1 MEGRAVT
8 LIWKLPMITEVVGA
22 VSLSIWIYLVFG
34 RGGFWRLR
42 DQDSPSSKQ
51 AGTTPSVAVIIPARN
66 EAEVVGQ
73 AVGSLLA
80 QKYFGRIHIFLVDDE
95 SSDDTV
101 RVVQQ
106 VSEDARGINRLTV
119 IQARPVPDGWSGKL
133 WALSEGLHEAV
144 SFDADYFL
152 LADAD
157 IAHAPGSVAKLVAR
171 AQGGGFDLVSLMA
184 KLPCQSPA
192 ERALI
197 PAFVFFFFMLYPPA
211 WVAQSQRRTA
221 AAAGGCV
228 LIRSEALRRIG
239 GIGEIRGEVIDD
251 CSLARAVKQSGGSI
265 WLGLAEKTC
274 SLRSYSTWAEVGRL
288 ISRTAFAQ
296 LRHSIILL
304 VGTVAGMAIT
314 YLVPPL
320 LLATGPLTAGMG
332 LGAWILMTIAFSPT
346 LRFYGRSPLWGLL
359 LPLIAAFYLGA
370 TLHSAVRYWEGR
382 GGLWKGRVQDP
393 VRA

>member
-1 MEGRAVT
+1 MEGRAVH
-8 LIWKLPMITEVVGA
+8 LIWKMPMITEVVGG
-22 VSLSIWIYLVFG
+22 VSLAIWIYLVFG

-42 DQDSPSSKQ
+42 DQGSPSPEQ
-51 AGTTPSVAVIIPARN
+51 AGPTPSVAVIIPART
-66 EAEVVGQ
+66 EAEVVGH
-73 AVGSLLA
+73 AVRSLLE
-80 QKYFGRIHIFLVDDE
+80 QKYSGRMHIFLVDDE

-101 RVVQQ
+101 RVARQ
-106 VSEDARGINRLTV
+106 VAEDAGGINRLTV
-119 IQARPVPDGWSGKL
+119 VQACPVPDGWTGKL

-157 IAHAPGSVAKLVAR
+157 IAHAPDSVASLVAR
-171 AQGGGFDLVSLMA
+171 AQGGGYDVVSLMA

-211 WVAQSQRRTA
+211 WVAQSHRRTA
-221 AAAGGCV
+221 AAAGGCL
-228 LIRSEALRRIG
+228 LIRSEALRRMG
-239 GIGEIRGEVIDD
+239 GIGTIRGEVIDD
-251 CSLARAVKQSGGSI
+251 CALARAVKQSGGSV
-265 WLGLAEKTC
+265 WLGLAEETC
-274 SLRSYSTWAEVGRL
+274 SLRGYSNWAELGRL

-296 LRHSIILL
+296 LHHSMILL
-304 VGTVAGMAIT
+304 LGTVAGMTIT
-314 YLVPPL
+314 YLAPPL
-320 LLATGPLTAGMG
+320 LLGMGPTAVGMG
-332 LGAWILMTIAFSPT
+332 LGAWILMTIAFCPT

-370 TLHSAVRYWEGR
+370 TLHSAVRYWQGR

>member
-1 MEGRAVT
+1 
-8 LIWKLPMITEVVGA
+8 MITEVTGA
-22 VSLSIWIYLVFG
+22 VSLAIWIYLLVG

-42 DQDSPSSKQ
+42 NHESPSPEQDES
-51 AGTTPSVAVIIPARN
+51 APPVAVIIPARN
-66 EAEVVGQ
+66 EAEIVGQ
-73 AVGSLLA
+73 AVRSLLK
-80 QKYFGRIHIFLVDDE
+80 QKYSGRIHIYLVDDE

-101 RVVQQ
+101 RIVQQ
-106 VSEDARGINRLTV
+106 VAQDAEGTNRVTIV
-119 IQARPVPDGWSGKL
+119 RARPVPQGWTGKL
-133 WALSEGLHEAV
+133 WALSEGLREAV
-144 SFDADYFL
+144 AFDADYFL

-157 IAHAPGSVAKLVAR
+157 IAHAPDSVASLVTC
-171 AQGGGFDLVSLMA
+171 AQVGGFDLVSLMA

-211 WVAQSQRRTA
+211 WVAQSRRSTA
-221 AAAGGCV
+221 AAAGGCL
-228 LIRSEALRRIG
+228 LIRSEALGRMG

-251 CSLARAVKQSGGSI
+251 CALARAVKQSGGCI
-265 WLGLAEKTC
+265 WLGLAEETS
-274 SLRSYSTWAEVGRL
+274 SLRGYSTWGEVGRL

-304 VGTVAGMAIT
+304 LGTVAGMAIT

-320 LLATGPLTAGMG
+320 LLGTGSVAAGMG
-332 LGAWILMTIAFSPT
+332 LGAWILMTIAFWPT

-359 LPLIAAFYLGA
+359 LPLIALFYLGA

-382 GGLWKGRVQDP
+382 GGLWKGRIQDP
-393 VRA
+393 ARA